1 MFLNKT
7 ENQRNNISGI
17 QIAKIRKS
25 MKISQREL
33 AERLEEAG
41 LVIDKNAVQRIESG
55 QRFVIDTE
63 LQIIARVLNISVSEL
78 LGLK

>member
-17 QIAKIRKS
+17 KIAAVRKS
-25 MKISQREL
+25 MRISQRQL

-63 LQIIARVLNISVSEL
+63 LQTIARVLNISVSEL

>member
-1 MFLNKT
+1 MLINKT

-17 QIAKIRKS
+17 KIAAVRKS
-25 MKISQREL
+25 MRISQRQL

>member
-17 QIAKIRKS
+17 KIAAVRKS
-25 MKISQREL
+25 MRISQRQL